1 MSSDFSAAAAH
12 VFSLIKNLPDEG
24 TVPYDSN
31 DALQRQYMEEMARK
45 HGFTPERYPALF
57 SRLRNDGAVK
67 VTAMDVPEAG
77 DTGSFVDNQ
86 KVDYVSEI
94 DSGTYSGKT
103 ASHGTLT
110 RTKEVAQAFIV
121 LSVVNY
127 VGDQTTVVASGALT
141 VAGQQTVIIPTDDS
155 TALAY
160 PTAGQT
166 AGVMSWSIQYTDGT
180 SDNNHMGSYWGYQT
194 KSDPVVTNPVQ
205 NPNRHTGD
213 MNDIVVGL
221 SRGYNTAGQNADVD
235 YWFWQSQYS
244 NTTLLVPMS
253 GSMQFLYPIAPLGST
268 NPILQF
274 YLART
279 EGGMSE
285 LSAGNTQ
292 PYMQC
297 FNLKAGDPTTLEF
310 SLLAGTNDAGNAINF
325 GKSPWV
331 ADTQTFFTAKVIVTF
346 QNPMFG
352 QGWSSILSSAQPN
365 NDPTDGVTYIKPIV
379 YVWHCMVAG
388 TMITLADGTTKA
400 VENFN
405 SGDQVR
411 SGGGITRN
419 VLATLAQPHY
429 GTVLAFTFQS
439 GKTITCSGTHPFAT
453 PNGLVQCGTLQAGAQ
468 VLTSSGTDTIT
479 NIVMQ
484 TQNGEGLF
492 NLWLDPTAPG
502 DTTFYANGILVGDYP
517 SQVAL
522 LGSFEV
528 DGNALKAK
536 LPEYLHTDIDSYVA
550 DRLASK
556 A

>member
-1 MSSDFSAAAAH
+1 MSSDFSAAATH
-12 VFSLIKNLPDEG
+12 VFSLVRNLPDEG
-24 TVPYDSN
+24 RVPYDSS
-31 DALQRQYMEEMARK
+31 DALQLQYMEEAARK

-57 SRLRNDGAVK
+57 SRLRRDGAVQ

-77 DTGSFVDNQ
+77 DTGEFVDNQ
-86 KVDYVSEI
+86 KVDFASQI
-94 DSGTYSGKT
+94 ASGEHAGKASGQ
-103 ASHGTLT
+103 ATLT
-110 RTKEVAQAFIV
+110 RTKEVAEVFFV

-127 VGDQTTVVASGALT
+127 DGDQTTVVASGAIT
-141 VAGQQTVIIPTDDS
+141 VLGQQTVIVTTDDT
-155 TALAY
+155 TALPY
-160 PTAGQT
+160 PSSGLT
-166 AGVMSWSIQYTDGT
+166 AGVISWSVQYKDGT
-180 SDNNHMGSYWGYQT
+180 SDADHQGSYWGYQT
-194 KSDPVVTNPVQ
+194 ESDPVVTNPVQ
-205 NPNRHTGD
+205 NPNRHTGGL
-213 MNDIVVGL
+213 NDIVIGL
-221 SRGYNTAGQNADVD
+221 SRGYNRVGQNTDVD

-285 LSAGNTQ
+285 LTAGNTQ
-292 PYMQC
+292 PYQAC
-297 FNLKAGDPTTLEF
+297 FNLKEGDPTTLEF

-325 GKSPWV
+325 GRSPWV
-331 ADTQTFFTAKVIVTF
+331 SNTQTFFTAKVIVTF
-346 QNPMFG
+346 QNPLFG
-352 QGWSSILSSAQPN
+352 QGWSSILSSAQPDEN
-365 NDPTDGVTYIKPIV
+365 PSDGVTYIKPIV

-388 TMITLADGTTKA
+388 TMITLADGSTKA
-400 VENFN
+400 VEDFN
-405 SGDQVR
+405 SGDVVQ

-429 GTVLAFTFQS
+429 GPVLAFTFQS

-453 PNGLVQCGTLQAGAQ
+453 PGGLVQCGTLQAGAQ
-468 VLTSSGTDTIT
+468 VVMSGGTDTIT
-479 NIVMQ
+479 NIAAQM
-484 TQNGEGLF
+484 QNGEGLF
-492 NLWLDPTAPG
+492 NLWLDPATPG

-522 LGSFEV
+522 LGSAKV

-536 LPEYLHTDIDSYVA
+536 LPEYLHTDIESYVA
-550 DRLASK
+550 DRMASR

>member
-1 MSSDFSAAAAH
+1 MSSDFPAAASH
-12 VFSLIKNLPDEG
+12 VFGLVRNLLDEG
-24 TVPYDSN
+24 KVPYDSS
-31 DALQRQYMEEMARK
+31 DALQLQYMEESARK
-45 HGFTPERYPALF
+45 HGFAPERYPALF
-57 SRLRNDGAVK
+57 SRLRNDGAVQ

-77 DTGSFVDNQ
+77 DTGAFVDNQ
-86 KVDYVSEI
+86 KVDFATQI
-94 DSGTYSGKT
+94 ASGEYAGKT
-103 ASHGTLT
+103 SGQATLT
-110 RTKEVAQAFIV
+110 RTKPVAQVFLV

-127 VGDQTTVVASGALT
+127 VGDQTTVVASGAIT
-141 VAGQQTVIIPTDDS
+141 VVDQQTVIVQTDDT
-155 TALAY
+155 TALPY
-160 PTAGQT
+160 PTTGQN
-166 AGVMSWSIQYTDGT
+166 AGVISWTIQYKDGT
-180 SDNNHMGSYWGYQT
+180 SEADHQGSYWGYQT
-194 KSDPVVTNPVQ
+194 RTDPVVTNPVQ

-213 MNDIVVGL
+213 MNDIVIGL

-235 YWFWQSQYS
+235 YWFWQSQWA

-285 LSAGNTQ
+285 LTASNTQ
-292 PYMQC
+292 PYQPC
-297 FNLKAGDPTTLEF
+297 FNLKEGDPTTLEF

-325 GKSPWV
+325 GTSPWV

-346 QNPMFG
+346 QNPLFG

-365 NDPTDGVTYIKPIV
+365 EDPDDGVTYIKPIV

-388 TMITLADGTTKA
+388 TMITLANGTTKA
-400 VENFN
+400 VEDFN
-405 SGDQVR
+405 AGDQVQ
-411 SGGGITRN
+411 SGGGVTRN

-429 GTVLAFTFQS
+429 GPVFVFTFQS

-453 PNGLVQCGTLQAGAQ
+453 PGGLVQCGTLQTGAQ
-468 VLTSSGTDTIT
+468 VLTSGGTDTIT
-479 NIVMQ
+479 NIATQ

-522 LGSFEV
+522 LGTFQV
-528 DGNALKAK
+528 DAAALKTK

-550 DRLASK
+550 DRLASR